1 MAKVENTVAY
11 LPVADLGFARE
22 VRPDVDEGRPKEVL
36 LPTED
41 RGPREVFFSRAT
53 CLPWFPI
60 FSVPRVV
67 LLILAT

>member
-53 CLPWFPI
+53 CLP
-60 FSVPRVV
+60 
-67 LLILAT
+67 